1 MKTAIA
7 YYRYSSHKQ
16 GEQSIEGQAHAA
28 QAWASAN
35 GYTLVREYAD
45 RAVSGRTDDRKAFQQ
60 MLHDLDRLR
69 PEVLILWKVDRM
81 GRNRE
86 EVAINKYKCKRAGC
100 KVVYTA
106 ESIPDSPEGVILESV
121 LEGMAEYYSLQLS
134 QNIRRG
140 QHMSAEK
147 CQSVGGTTLM
157 GYRIINK
164 HYEIDP
170 GGAAVVQDIFRRYL
184 SGESQAKI
192 ARSLNEQGSRSTAGR
207 PWKPES
213 IRRILTN
220 EKYTGVY
227 IYDGYRVPGGMPQII
242 DTEDFKKVQEM
253 AKIRKR
259 MPAHEWEKAE
269 YMLTGKLFCG
279 QCGER
284 MVGVSGRGKSGAKH
298 SYYSC
303 MGHKKRTCD
312 KKAIRQDWIEGIVM
326 QYVTELLQDEPLLK
340 SIARETYQYYLQNQ
354 DTSYVDLL
362 RSDLRQVEKSLK
374 NMLHAIE
381 MGIITDET
389 RDRMEELSSRKKEL
403 TAAIEVAQ
411 AQPKITEDI
420 ILFFL
425 LQFRN
430 KDLKSPA
437 VQRNLLD
444 VFVNAIYLYDD
455 RISICFNYK
464 NNTHNFISKAGM
476 DCLSG
481 VCISLQPL
489 HQA

>member
-1 MKTAIA
+1 
-7 YYRYSSHKQ
+7 
-16 GEQSIEGQAHAA
+16 
-28 QAWASAN
+28 
-35 GYTLVREYAD
+35 
-45 RAVSGRTDDRKAFQQ
+45 
-60 MLHDLDRLR
+60 
-69 PEVLILWKVDRM
+69 
-81 GRNRE
+81 
-86 EVAINKYKCKRAGC
+86 
-100 KVVYTA
+100 
-106 ESIPDSPEGVILESV
+106 
-121 LEGMAEYYSLQLS
+121 
-134 QNIRRG
+134 
-140 QHMSAEK
+140 
-147 CQSVGGTTLM
+147 
-157 GYRIINK
+157 
-164 HYEIDP
+164 
-170 GGAAVVQDIFRRYL
+170 
-184 SGESQAKI
+184 
-192 ARSLNEQGSRSTAGR
+192 
-207 PWKPES
+207 
-213 IRRILTN
+213 
-220 EKYTGVY
+220 
-227 IYDGYRVPGGMPQII
+227 
-242 DTEDFKKVQEM
+242 
-253 AKIRKR
+253 
-259 MPAHEWEKAE
+259 
-269 YMLTGKLFCG
+269 
-279 QCGER
+279 